1 MLNFDFDAA
10 IFDMDGTLLDTMRYW
25 RYTSLEYLL
34 AHQLPVRPED
44 LARMEWTSSRALVK
58 EIAEREGFD
67 MGSWQ
72 TMVGE
77 LEEFMNRHYLHDAK
91 RRENV
96 PELLE
101 KLRGMGKPMCVA
113 TGAPR
118 QYARNGLSRL
128 GILKYFEFVTDCY
141 EFGMD
146 KSQPEYFEE
155 VARRLGTKSE
165 RCVVFEDALYAMK
178 SAKTAGCRVVAIED
192 STARLQRDEIR
203 AIADRY
209 ILNYSELLDERE
221 GESK

>member
-44 LARMEWTSSRALVK
+44 LTRMEWTSSRALVK

-67 MGSWQ
+67 IGSWQ

-101 KLRGMGKPMCVA
+101 KLRGMGKPMGVA
-113 TGAPR
+113 TGSPR

-155 VARRLGTKSE
+155 VARRLGTKPE
-165 RCVVFEDALYAMK
+165 RCAVFEDALYAMK
-178 SAKTAGCRVVAIED
+178 SAKAAGCRVVAIED

-209 ILNYSELLDERE
+209 IQNYSELLCE
-221 GESK
+221 

>member
-58 EIAEREGFD
+58 KIAEREGFD

-101 KLRGMGKPMCVA
+101 RLRGMGKPMCVA

-165 RCVVFEDALYAMK
+165 RCAVFEDALYAMK
-178 SAKTAGCRVVAIED
+178 SAKAAGCRVVAIED

-209 ILNYSELLDERE
+209 ILNYSELLDE
-221 GESK
+221 

>member
-1 MLNFDFDAA
+1 MLSFDFDAA

-72 TMVGE
+72 TMVSE

-141 EFGMD
+141 EFGMN

-155 VARRLGTKSE
+155 VARRLGTRPE

-178 SAKTAGCRVVAIED
+178 AAKAAGCCVVAIED

-209 ILNYSELLDERE
+209 IQNYSELLDE
-221 GESK
+221 

>member
-58 EIAEREGFD
+58 KIAEREGFD

-101 KLRGMGKPMCVA
+101 KLHGMGKPMCVA

-155 VARRLGTKSE
+155 VARRLGTKPE
-165 RCVVFEDALYAMK
+165 KCVVFEDALYAMK

-209 ILNYSELLDERE
+209 ILNYSELQDE
-221 GESK
+221 

>member
-101 KLRGMGKPMCVA
+101 ELRGMGKPMCVA

-155 VARRLGTKSE
+155 VARRLGTKPE
-165 RCVVFEDALYAMK
+165 KCVVFEDALYAMK

-209 ILNYSELLDERE
+209 ILNYSELLDE
-221 GESK
+221 

>member
-155 VARRLGTKSE
+155 VARRLGTKPE

-178 SAKTAGCRVVAIED
+178 SAKAAGCRVVAIED

-203 AIADRY
+203 AVADRY
-209 ILNYSELLDERE
+209 IQNYSELLDD
-221 GESK
+221 

>member
-58 EIAEREGFD
+58 EIAEREDFD

-91 RRENV
+91 RKENV

-101 KLRGMGKPMCVA
+101 RLRGMGKPMCVA

-155 VARRLGTKSE
+155 VARRLGTKPE
-165 RCVVFEDALYAMK
+165 RCAVFEDALYAMK

-209 ILNYSELLDERE
+209 ILNYSELLDE
-221 GESK
+221 

>member
-44 LARMEWTSSRALVK
+44 LARMEWTSTRALVK

-96 PELLE
+96 PELLDR
-101 KLRGMGKPMCVA
+101 LRGMGKPMCVA

-155 VARRLGTKSE
+155 VARRLGTKPE

-178 SAKTAGCRVVAIED
+178 SAKAAGCRVVAIED

-209 ILNYSELLDERE
+209 IQNYSELLRE
-221 GESK
+221 

>member
-34 AHQLPVRPED
+34 AHQMPVRPED

-155 VARRLGTKSE
+155 VARRLGTKPE

-178 SAKTAGCRVVAIED
+178 SAKAAGCRVVAIED

-203 AIADRY
+203 AVADRY
-209 ILNYSELLDERE
+209 ILNYSELLDE
-221 GESK
+221 

>member
-101 KLRGMGKPMCVA
+101 RLRGMGKPMCVA

-155 VARRLGTKSE
+155 VARSLGTKPE
-165 RCVVFEDALYAMK
+165 KCVVFEDALYAMK
-178 SAKTAGCRVVAIED
+178 AAKAAGCRVVAIED
-192 STARLQRDEIR
+192 STTRLQRDEIR

-209 ILNYSELLDERE
+209 ILNYSELLDE
-221 GESK
+221 

>member
-91 RRENV
+91 RREIV

-155 VARRLGTKSE
+155 VARRLGTKPE

-192 STARLQRDEIR
+192 STARLHRDEIR

-209 ILNYSELLDERE
+209 ILNYSELLDE
-221 GESK
+221 

>member
-58 EIAEREGFD
+58 KIAEREGFD

-101 KLRGMGKPMCVA
+101 RLRGMGKPMCVA

-155 VARRLGTKSE
+155 VARRLGTKPE
-165 RCVVFEDALYAMK
+165 KCVVFEDALYAMK

-209 ILNYSELLDERE
+209 ILNYSELLDE
-221 GESK
+221 

>member
-1 MLNFDFDAA
+1 MLNFDFDAV

-91 RRENV
+91 CRENV

-141 EFGMD
+141 EFGMN

-155 VARRLGTKSE
+155 VARRLGTKPE

-209 ILNYSELLDERE
+209 ILNYSELLDE
-221 GESK
+221 

>member
-77 LEEFMNRHYLHDAK
+77 LEEFMNRHYLHDVK

-155 VARRLGTKSE
+155 VARRLGTKPE

-178 SAKTAGCRVVAIED
+178 SAKAAGCRVVAIED

-209 ILNYSELLDERE
+209 ILNYSELLDE
-221 GESK
+221 

>member
-58 EIAEREGFD
+58 EIAEREDFD

-155 VARRLGTKSE
+155 VARRLGTKPE

-178 SAKTAGCRVVAIED
+178 SAKAAGCRVVAIED

-209 ILNYSELLDERE
+209 ILNYSELLDE
-221 GESK
+221 

>member
-146 KSQPEYFEE
+146 KSQPGYFEE

-209 ILNYSELLDERE
+209 ILNYSELLDE
-221 GESK
+221 

>member
-141 EFGMD
+141 EFGMN

-155 VARRLGTKSE
+155 VARRLGTKPE

-178 SAKTAGCRVVAIED
+178 SAKAAGCRVVAIED

-203 AIADRY
+203 AVADRY
-209 ILNYSELLDERE
+209 ILNYSELLDE
-221 GESK
+221 

>member
-165 RCVVFEDALYAMK
+165 RCVVFEDAFYAMK

-209 ILNYSELLDERE
+209 ILNYSELLDE
-221 GESK
+221 

>member
-58 EIAEREGFD
+58 ESAEREGFD

-101 KLRGMGKPMCVA
+101 RLRGMGKPMCVA

-141 EFGMD
+141 EFGLD

-155 VARRLGTKSE
+155 VARRLGTKPE

-209 ILNYSELLDERE
+209 ILNYSELLDE
-221 GESK
+221 

>member
-34 AHQLPVRPED
+34 ALQQPVRPED

-155 VARRLGTKSE
+155 VARRLGTKPE
-165 RCVVFEDALYAMK
+165 KCVVFEDALYAMK
-178 SAKTAGCRVVAIED
+178 SAKAAGCRVVAIED
-192 STARLQRDEIR
+192 SAARLQRDEIR

-209 ILNYSELLDERE
+209 ILNYSELLDE
-221 GESK
+221 